1 MICMSPIR
9 FGFPVNSSARR
20 RWLSLL
26 RPGLYVK
33 RWLLLLIVGI
43 TLNGLGLTL
52 LLGDVY
58 LSGRLPDIVHV
69 LALSFLP
76 NWARATIL
84 LTVGM
89 VLAGLGVWYLNRSIL
104 LALLPPSSTP
114 NNLEMMDQIILRRI
128 RRQGPRI
135 VTIGG
140 GTGMPTL
147 LRGLRAHTDHIT
159 AIVTVADDGGSS
171 GRIRR
176 QMGMLPPGD
185 FRNNIAAL
193 SDSEELM
200 THLLQYRFGNA
211 QFPSQ
216 LGADEPNHDGSSK
229 EEANGHGTGN
239 GNGHENENGNEL
251 GGHSFG
257 NLFITAMAAITGS
270 FEQGIAESSRVLAVR
285 GRVLPSTLEHVVLCA
300 EIVRPQPDGQDEW
313 VYVRGESQIPEAGGR
328 VVQVRL
334 DPQEPR
340 AYPEAIRAILA
351 ADIIIAGPGS
361 FYTSTIPNLLVPS
374 VRQAVMSSQAS
385 RIFVCNV
392 ANQPGE
398 TDGYS
403 VTDYMNQLRKHA
415 EDAFTTVLA
424 NDNYH
429 PHIQPSKTSTWVEL
443 PKPGEPTDFT
453 LYTGDLINE
462 DSPTRHDS
470 AKLAAKILQIHT
482 DMQSKAQTKT
492 ATKSH
497 PHTTPATQSALRQ
510 SGSH

>member
-1 MICMSPIR
+1 MISMPPIH
-9 FGFPVNSSARR
+9 FGFPVNSSAHS
-20 RWLSLL
+20 RWLSFL

-33 RWLLLLIVGI
+33 RWLLLLIMGI

-58 LSGRLPDIVHV
+58 LSGRLPDFVHV

-76 NWARATIL
+76 NWARASIL

-89 VLAGLGVWYLNRSIL
+89 LMVGLGVWYLNRSIV
-104 LALLPPSSTP
+104 LALLPPSATP
-114 NNLEMMDQIILRRI
+114 NNLEMMDQIIQRRV

-171 GRIRR
+171 GRISR

-193 SDSEELM
+193 SDSEDLM

-216 LGADEPNHDGSSK
+216 SNKSSDQGGHS
-229 EEANGHGTGN
+229 EVGVNGHGGD
-239 GNGHENENGNEL
+239 EGNEL

-300 EIVRPQPDGQDEW
+300 EIMRSGSDGQDEW
-313 VYVRGESQIPEAGGR
+313 LYVRGESQIPEAGGR
-328 VVQVRL
+328 VIQVQL

-398 TDGYS
+398 TDGYG
-403 VTDYMNQLRKHA
+403 VTDYMEQLHKHA
-415 EDAFTTVLA
+415 GDAFTTVLA

-429 PHIQPSKTSTWVEL
+429 PHIQPSSASSWVEL
-443 PKPGEPTDFT
+443 PKPGQPTDFT
-453 LYTGDLINE
+453 LYTEDLINE
-462 DSPTRHDS
+462 ESPTHHDS

-482 DMQSKAQTKT
+482 DMQAKSQTKT
-492 ATKSH
+492 VAKSQVTRTM
-497 PHTTPATQSALRQ
+497 PTVPGTL
-510 SGSH
+510 SHLDSR

>member
-1 MICMSPIR
+1 MIPMSQIR
-9 FGFPVNSSARR
+9 FGFPIHPSHRY
-20 RWLSLL
+20 RWLALL
-26 RPGLYVK
+26 RPGLYLK
-33 RWLLLLIVGI
+33 RWLLLLILGI
-43 TLNGLGLTL
+43 TLTGLGLTL

-58 LSGRLPDIVHV
+58 LSGRLPSFVHI

-76 NWARATIL
+76 NWVRAAIL
-84 LTVGM
+84 GGGGLLMVGM
-89 VLAGLGVWYLNRSIL
+89 GVWQLNRSIV

-114 NNLEMMDQIILRRI
+114 NNMEMMNQILLRRT
-128 RRQGPRI
+128 RRQGPKI

-200 THLLQYRFGNA
+200 THLLQYRFGST
-211 QFPSQ
+211 QFPTQPGDAPDRDSSPRT
-216 LGADEPNHDGSSK
+216 GA
-229 EEANGHGTGN
+229 N
-239 GNGHENENGNEL
+239 GNGHDNGHDNGNDL

-300 EIVRPQPDGQDEW
+300 EILRPLPDGTDEW
-313 VYVRGESQIPEAGGR
+313 LYVRGESQIPETGGR
-328 VVQVRL
+328 VMRVRL
-334 DPQEPR
+334 EPQEVR

-361 FYTSTIPNLLVPS
+361 FYTSTLPNLLVPS
-374 VRQAVMSSQAS
+374 VRQAVMASKAS

-403 VTDYMNQLRKHA
+403 VTDYMDQLRNHA
-415 EDAFTTVLA
+415 GDAFTTVLA

-429 PHIQPSKTSTWVEL
+429 LHVQPSATSSWVEL
-443 PKPGEPTDFT
+443 PKPGQPTDFT

-462 DSPTRHDS
+462 ELPTHHDS
-470 AKLAAKILQIHT
+470 AKLAAQVLQVHAE
-482 DMQSKAQTKT
+482 MQSKAQTKT
-492 ATKSH
+492 VSRSQTHVKPTALG
-497 PHTTPATQSALRQ
+497 ALRRLDN
-510 SGSH
+510 H

>member
-1 MICMSPIR
+1 MICMSPIH
-9 FGFPVNSSARR
+9 FGFPVNSSARG
-20 RWLSLL
+20 RWRSFL

-58 LSGRLPDIVHV
+58 LSGRLPEIVHL

-76 NWARATIL
+76 NWMRAVIL
-84 LTVGM
+84 VSVGLLM
-89 VLAGLGVWYLNRSIL
+89 VGLGVWYLNRSIV

-114 NNLEMMDQIILRRI
+114 NNMEMMDQIILRRV
-128 RRQGPRI
+128 RRQGPNI

-171 GRIRR
+171 GRISR

-211 QFPSQ
+211 KFASQ
-216 LGADEPNHDGSSK
+216 PEAEASDRNGNAEGA
-229 EEANGHGTGN
+229 AN
-239 GNGHENENGNEL
+239 GNGHGRENESVNEL

-313 VYVRGESQIPEAGGR
+313 VYVRGESQIPAAGGR

-334 DPQEPR
+334 EPQEVR

-398 TDGYS
+398 TDGYG
-403 VTDYMNQLRKHA
+403 VTDYMDQLRKHA

-429 PHIQPSKTSTWVEL
+429 PHMQPSSTSSWVEL
-443 PKPGEPTDFT
+443 PKPGQPTDFT

-470 AKLAAKILQIHT
+470 AKLAAKILQIHA
-482 DMQSKAQTKT
+482 DMQSKPH
-492 ATKSH
+492 TKSVYK
-497 PHTTPATQSALRQ
+497 AQSYDALRLLDIR
-510 SGSH
+510 

>member
-1 MICMSPIR
+1 MVGMSQIHV
-9 FGFPVNSSARR
+9 GFPIQSSRRR

-26 RPGLYVK
+26 RPGLYLK
-33 RWLLLLIVGI
+33 RWLLLIMMGI
-43 TLNGLGLTL
+43 ALDGLGLTL

-58 LSGRLPDIVHV
+58 LSGRLPGFVHI

-76 NWARATIL
+76 DWLRALTL
-84 LTVGM
+84 LTGGM
-89 VLAGLGVWYLNRSIL
+89 ILVGLGVWRLNYSIVA
-104 LALLPPSSTP
+104 ALLPPSATP
-114 NNLEMMDQIILRRI
+114 NNLEMMDQIIQRRS

-147 LRGLRAHTDHIT
+147 LRGLRAYTDHIT

-200 THLLQYRFGNA
+200 THLLQYRFSNA
-211 QFPSQ
+211 QFQAGPS
-216 LGADEPNHDGSSK
+216 
-229 EEANGHGTGN
+229 
-239 GNGHENENGNEL
+239 ENGNAGHAPSVSHAESDSDL
-251 GGHSFG
+251 GGHNFG

-300 EIVRPQPDGQDEW
+300 EIVRVLPDGRDEW
-313 VYVRGESQIPEAGGR
+313 LYVRGESQIPEAGGR
-328 VVQVRL
+328 VSRVSL
-334 DPQEPR
+334 EPQEVR

-361 FYTSTIPNLLVPS
+361 FYTSTLPNLLVPS
-374 VRQAVMSSQAS
+374 VREAVMASKAS

-392 ANQPGE
+392 ANQLGE
-398 TDGYS
+398 TDGYT
-403 VTDYMNQLRKHA
+403 VVDYVNQLRKHA
-415 EDAFTTVLA
+415 GDAFTTVLA

-429 PHIQPSKTSTWVEL
+429 PDLQPSSTSSWVEL
-443 PKPGEPTDFT
+443 PESGQRLDFT

-462 DSPTRHDS
+462 DAPTRHDS
-470 AKLAAKILQIHT
+470 DKLAERILQIHAEI
-482 DMQSKAQTKT
+482 QSKAQNKPVSQPETL
-492 ATKSH
+492 
-497 PHTTPATQSALRQ
+497 PIPLRANV
-510 SGSH
+510 